1 MAGFGLAESSDQ
13 GCPDPE
19 NEAQSGSRRR
29 HRLPPTSETEID
41 EVSSDMRRPDAILKH
56 RKEHDPTYLDYH
68 LPALRAP
75 EDRDDVN

>member
-1 MAGFGLAESSDQ
+1 
-13 GCPDPE
+13 
-19 NEAQSGSRRR
+19 
-29 HRLPPTSETEID
+29 
-41 EVSSDMRRPDAILKH
+41 MRRPDAILKH